1 MSFVHDE
8 TSADL
13 PVRDIAVN
21 LSRLADAPQ
30 DPSVHQHARERLN
43 VGKLSREELED
54 RFLRVHEETLQL
66 KLHIHKQDEKI
77 KKLGTKLMKL
87 VKDRGR
93 MEQLAAGPAQPPSRF
108 RDVEMEEMV
117 EELQEKVRGLQAEK
131 EGLKQRLLVAKHQLL
146 NSQGRRQTQYEHV
159 PSRVNSGM
167 KKLRDDSSSLSPA
180 RHRSMRSSEGHGR
193 PPTGKLPRYGHSL
206 LEEARAEIRNLEN
219 VVESQQSHMEE
230 LEAAAERLR
239 EKMRRK
245 EEEFEEKLL
254 QARQQQTSTLRS
266 QVNSNTS
273 MIRLQKQLA
282 DRFNSVTE
290 LEGRYQL
297 LQEAQQTLKA
307 SNDAALA
314 KVDDLKAQLKDERM
328 KNLEM
333 DSKLQMVNINKIMV
347 EQLQERISDL
357 EQERELLKES
367 NKDLL
372 ESAFDVSQQ
381 QKWQL
386 QEQQLKLQI
395 VQLET
400 AQKAD
405 LADKNEVLDRI
416 KTERDKNQQLTEEN
430 QKLQMKFLEQKQ
442 EVEELKERL
451 KFYGRE
457 KDYSAAELTE
467 ALLLI
472 KKRKSQKSGDL
483 SFMAEVDED
492 GRSVR
497 ELRAAHAE
505 TIQELEKTRNLLNME
520 SRISKDYKAE
530 LEAALR
536 KMSSDKAEFE
546 QTLARQ
552 AQLLDARAARI
563 SKLEDQLRDAA
574 YGTKTQVFKAEL
586 TEEDESDEAVN
597 LERGENLLELQIVGA
612 TLSPSALK
620 VLNDEDPYTFC
631 TYSFYLFEPHS
642 TPVMSGRCPRYG
654 YTSKYVV
661 SMDDPFMDYLHR
673 GSVTVDLHQALGVD
687 WRTPAAAQLRL
698 HQLLEQEG
706 KVFGSIPLWSHQGV
720 AMATLCDTLA
730 TPLASGGAEA
740 LDSQHFPWTP
750 RSNMIIVAYVKDS
763 SLLSRFLP
771 IFIIICLLQL
781 TVTSRNELLIT
792 VQRCRDLWS
801 RSAQQPSPYIVYKF
815 FDFPD
820 YPTATVDDCCHP
832 EFSDQKSYP
841 ILMDG
846 DLDRY
851 LKTEVLQFYVFD
863 FKEEQMDTY
872 VGKARVPL
880 LPLTRGQEVSGLFE
894 LADPEGRPAG
904 SLEVMLR
911 WMFVYRPSPGVNMAA
926 EESGLLSQLHPRQ
939 RVDPKLE
946 EGKAEMEKMDDHLED
961 DEEKLQEE
969 EEELKNLNAAAAS
982 EVAPHRTR
990 GQKTQDRDGAGAK
1003 RVTFVGVTPAEDEV
1017 KEGAPAESLSEKQ
1030 NTTFTPD
1037 VQVASRTPQSTTED
1051 GHDDADDDEEESHVS
1066 EGQLVAS
1073 AQSYSDDSDITEEIT
1088 EDVEEGPAS
1097 AGPQRE
1103 STQSDS
1109 DDCIVQG
1116 QASGRKLSERVRVEV
1131 VSLSLA
1137 PRSRLAR
1144 DDSVVRL
1151 FVEYNFLDLPTE
1163 ETPLSLPKPPLG
1175 RSINFNYS
1183 KVIPVDAENNRARR
1197 RLLREVLRGRN
1208 AQMERIQFTVVSEP
1222 PEEEEQERECED
1234 VGVAYLRI
1242 PEVVEK
1248 QEDVVEASLN
1258 VLDVEDSSEVV
1269 GQLTVSLEGLEA
1281 LRAIMEDQDKE

>member
-21 LSRLADAPQ
+21 LSFPFPLT

-180 RHRSMRSSEGHGR
+180 PTYKVTPYLSFSGMRSSEGHGR

-416 KTERDKNQQLTEEN
+416 KTERG
-430 QKLQMKFLEQKQ
+430 
-442 EVEELKERL
+442 VSPSR
-451 KFYGRE
+451 Y

-706 KVFGSIPLWSHQGV
+706 KVFGSIPLVGEGHTCV
-720 AMATLCDTLA
+720 FIYCR
-730 TPLASGGAEA
+730 SG
-740 LDSQHFPWTP
+740 
-750 RSNMIIVAYVKDS
+750 S
-763 SLLSRFLP
+763 SLKGS
-771 IFIIICLLQL
+771 
-781 TVTSRNELLIT
+781 VNELLIT

-880 LPLTRGQEVSGLFE
+880 LPLTRDKFLTHIFYKTPELT

-961 DEEKLQEE
+961 DEEK
-969 EEELKNLNAAAAS
+969 
-982 EVAPHRTR
+982 
-990 GQKTQDRDGAGAK
+990 
-1003 RVTFVGVTPAEDEV
+1003 
-1017 KEGAPAESLSEKQ
+1017 
-1030 NTTFTPD
+1030 
-1037 VQVASRTPQSTTED
+1037 TPQSTTED

-1088 EDVEEGPAS
+1088 EVHL
-1097 AGPQRE
+1097 
-1103 STQSDS
+1103 
-1109 DDCIVQG
+1109 QG
-1116 QASGRKLSERVRVEV
+1116 KKSRNCSRTLSERVRVEV

-1183 KVIPVDAENNRARR
+1183 KG
-1197 RLLREVLRGRN
+1197 L
-1208 AQMERIQFTVVSEP
+1208 IQFTVVSEP

>member
-21 LSRLADAPQ
+21 LSRLTDAPQ

-77 KKLGTKLMKL
+77 KKLGTKLMRL

-180 RHRSMRSSEGHGR
+180 RHRSMRSFEGHGR

-239 EKMRRK
+239 EEMRRK

-290 LEGRYQL
+290 LEGRYRL

-347 EQLQERISDL
+347 EHLQERISDL

-400 AQKAD
+400 ALKAD

-492 GRSVR
+492 GSSVR

-520 SRISKDYKAE
+520 SRISKDYKVE

-586 TEEDESDEAVN
+586 TGEDESGCLDEVVN

-620 VLNDEDPYTFC
+620 VLNDEDPSTFC

-673 GSVTVDLHQALGVD
+673 GSVTVELHQALGVD

-706 KVFGSIPLWSHQGV
+706 KVFGSIPLVGRDEV
-720 AMATLCDTLA
+720 ARNFG
-730 TPLASGGAEA
+730 S
-740 LDSQHFPWTP
+740 LDYW
-750 RSNMIIVAYVKDS
+750 
-763 SLLSRFLP
+763 
-771 IFIIICLLQL
+771 LQL
-781 TVTSRNELLIT
+781 RVPMTETIRLYRQKLKAVGFIQASPSEGSQLTCTSRNELLIT

-851 LKTEVLQFYVFD
+851 LKTEVLQFYLFD

-1088 EDVEEGPAS
+1088 EDVEEGLAS

-1144 DDSVVRL
+1144 DDSVIRL

-1183 KVIPVDAENNRARR
+1183 KVIPVDAENNGARR

-1248 QEDVVEASLN
+1248 QQDVVEASLN

>member
-21 LSRLADAPQ
+21 LSFPFPLT

-167 KKLRDDSSSLSPA
+167 KKLRDDSSSLSP
-180 RHRSMRSSEGHGR
+180 
-193 PPTGKLPRYGHSL
+193 LPRYGHSL

-333 DSKLQMVNINKIMV
+333 DSKLQMSSGLLTRAV

-372 ESAFDVSQQ
+372 ESSPMWSWRAPWCQQAPPRSHLFTSVNWSDLMEIITPLIVS
-381 QKWQL
+381 
-386 QEQQLKLQI
+386 
-395 VQLET
+395 
-400 AQKAD
+400 
-405 LADKNEVLDRI
+405 
-416 KTERDKNQQLTEEN
+416 DKNQQLTEEN

-706 KVFGSIPLWSHQGV
+706 KVFGSIPLVGEGHTCV
-720 AMATLCDTLA
+720 FIYCR
-730 TPLASGGAEA
+730 SG
-740 LDSQHFPWTP
+740 
-750 RSNMIIVAYVKDS
+750 S
-763 SLLSRFLP
+763 SLKGSLSQKSPSELA
-771 IFIIICLLQL
+771 L

-969 EEELKNLNAAAAS
+969 EEE
-982 EVAPHRTR
+982 
-990 GQKTQDRDGAGAK
+990 
-1003 RVTFVGVTPAEDEV
+1003 
-1017 KEGAPAESLSEKQ
+1017 
-1030 NTTFTPD
+1030 
-1037 VQVASRTPQSTTED
+1037 
-1051 GHDDADDDEEESHVS
+1051 
-1066 EGQLVAS
+1066 
-1073 AQSYSDDSDITEEIT
+1073 
-1088 EDVEEGPAS
+1088 
-1097 AGPQRE
+1097 E

-1183 KVIPVDAENNRARR
+1183 KGLSLGFRV
-1197 RLLREVLRGRN
+1197 LLRD
-1208 AQMERIQFTVVSEP
+1208 
-1222 PEEEEQERECED
+1222 PEWQP
-1234 VGVAYLRI
+1234 VGVCGA
-1242 PEVVEK
+1242 
-1248 QEDVVEASLN
+1248 
-1258 VLDVEDSSEVV
+1258 
-1269 GQLTVSLEGLEA
+1269 
-1281 LRAIMEDQDKE
+1281 